1 MQRHKYSFIP
11 IAANVFTNAR
21 LSIMTGTGINC
32 EDRVAG
38 RKEGL
43 RTHRSKRWP
52 WRPLGEPFTVNGVL
66 VMDFGLCRK
75 IMDNV
80 SGVVV
85 GKAEA
90 LELLM
95 VALLAD
101 GHVLIEDVPGLGKTL
116 IAKSLAQTIGGSFK
130 RVQFTPDLLP
140 ADITGF
146 NIYSQK
152 TGQFHFQPGP
162 VMTNVLLADEI
173 NRTIPRTQ
181 SSLLES
187 MEERQVTVDGQ
198 TYLLPRPFFVI
209 ATQNPIELEGTFPLP
224 EAQLDRF
231 LLRIH
236 LGYPEGDEEIT
247 IMKRFQKMDPLL
259 ELKPVVKPEEI
270 AQLQESRKDILVSR
284 PVMEYISAIAGATRS
299 HEKVRFGVSPRGSL
313 GLMRAGQ
320 ALAALHGRS
329 YVLPD
334 DIKHLAPA
342 VMAHRMILKDQ
353 ERLRGLMPEAFL
365 KELID
370 QVPVPS
376 PLM

>member
-1 MQRHKYSFIP
+1 M
-11 IAANVFTNAR
+11 
-21 LSIMTGTGINC
+21 
-32 EDRVAG
+32 
-38 RKEGL
+38 
-43 RTHRSKRWP
+43 
-52 WRPLGEPFTVNGVL
+52 
-66 VMDFGLCRK
+66 
-75 IMDNV
+75 

-116 IAKSLAQTIGGSFK
+116 IAKTLAQTIGGSFK

-146 NIYSQK
+146 NIYNRK

-162 VMTNVLLADEI
+162 VMANVLLADEI

-209 ATQNPIELEGTFPLP
+209 GTQNPIELEGTFPLP

-247 IMKRFQKMDPLL
+247 IMERFRKEDPLL
-259 ELKPVVKPEEI
+259 NLKPVVEPEQI
-270 AQLQESRKDILVSR
+270 THLQEARKDIIVSR
-284 PVMEYISAIAGATRS
+284 PVMEYISAITGATRS

-313 GLMRAGQ
+313 GLMRACQ
-320 ALAALHGRS
+320 ALAALRGRS

-342 VMAHRMILKDQ
+342 VMAHRIILKDQ
-353 ERLRGLMPEAFL
+353 ERLRGLTPEMFL
-365 KELID
+365 KELIN
-370 QVPVPS
+370 QIPVPS
-376 PLM
+376 PSM